1 MQMGVRI
8 MGSLKH
14 DSIIRLRWAMS
25 TLFVSLVGNLVG
37 ERITVHRG

>member
-1 MQMGVRI
+1 MQMGVRVKGALI
-8 MGSLKH
+8 H
-14 DSIIRLRWAMS
+14 ESIIRLRWAMS